1 MLGEKWAAWTSD
13 RLGLWFEVE
22 GEGSALNAQDRLKVG
37 VVGVGVMGRNHARV
51 LAEMA
56 GVELVGIVDPD
67 PKQREA
73 VAATLG
79 CAAFTDLDELLAH
92 DVDAVTIAAPTHL
105 HHDLAIACIARGI
118 NLLVEKPIAPTVE
131 EGRAIVAAARRAG
144 VTLMVGHVERFNPAV
159 ESIKRA
165 IQNQDILSIA
175 ITRVGPFPPRM
186 SNVGVVIDL
195 AVHDIDLIRW
205 FTDLEIV
212 EIQPQLSSAVAERE
226 DIALLQFR
234 TASGVLAHIN
244 TNWLTPFK
252 ARTIH
257 VATRAKYLIGD
268 LLTLQVTECFG
279 FQPDGSYSMR
289 HLSTGYSEPLR
300 AELLAFVKAIRGE
313 HPPAVTGD
321 EGVASLEIAIRCL
334 DTHAGRTNVPQR
346 KGPRRVVG

>member
-1 MLGEKWAAWTSD
+1 MGEAKLGEAK
-13 RLGLWFEVE
+13 LGE
-22 GEGSALNAQDRLKVG
+22 ANPLKIG
-37 VVGVGVMGRNHARV
+37 VIGVGVMGSNHARV
-51 LAEMA
+51 LTDMA
-56 GVELVGIVDPD
+56 GVDLVGVADPD
-67 PKQREA
+67 REQREH
-73 VAATLG
+73 VGRTLG
-79 CAAFTDLDELLAH
+79 CAEFADADALIRSG
-92 DVDAVTIAAPTHL
+92 VDAVTIAAPTHL
-105 HHDLAIACIARGI
+105 HHDIALDCISRGI
-118 NLLVEKPIAPTVE
+118 HVMVEKPIAPTVE

-144 VTLMVGHVERFNPAV
+144 TTLMVGHVERFNPAV

-165 IQNQDILSIA
+165 IKDQDILSIA

-205 FTDLEIV
+205 FTDSEIV

-257 VATRAKYLIGD
+257 VATRDKYLIGD

-289 HLSTGYSEPLR
+289 HLSVGYAEPLR
-300 AELLAFVKAIRGE
+300 AELVAFVNAIRTGR
-313 HPPAVTGD
+313 PPAVTG
-321 EGVASLEIAIRCL
+321 EEAVASLEVAIRCL
-334 DTHAGRTNVPQR
+334 DERAGRISTPQR
-346 KGPRRVVG
+346 KGPRRVAG

>member
-1 MLGEKWAAWTSD
+1 
-13 RLGLWFEVE
+13 V
-22 GEGSALNAQDRLKVG
+22 
-37 VVGVGVMGRNHARV
+37 AR
-51 LAEMA
+51 
-56 GVELVGIVDPD
+56 
-67 PKQREA
+67 
-73 VAATLG
+73 TLG
-79 CAAFTDLDELLAH
+79 CAAFGDLDSLLNCGL
-92 DVDAVTIAAPTHL
+92 DAVTIAAPTHL
-105 HHDLAIACIARGI
+105 HHDLALECIARGVH
-118 NLLVEKPIAPTVE
+118 LLVEKPIAPTVE
-131 EGRAIVAAARRAG
+131 EGRAIVAAARHAG

-165 IQNQDILSIA
+165 IKNEDILSIA

-205 FTDLEIV
+205 FTDSEIV
-212 EIQPQLSSAVAERE
+212 EIQPQLSSAIAERE

-257 VATRAKYLIGD
+257 VATRNKYLIGD

-289 HLSTGYSEPLR
+289 HLSVGYAEPLR
-300 AELLAFVKAIRGE
+300 SELLAFVTAIRSGRT
-313 HPPAVTGD
+313 PAVTGE
-321 EGVASLEIAIRCL
+321 EGVASLEVAIRCL
-334 DTHAGRTNVPQR
+334 DARAASSTVPQR
-346 KGPRRVVG
+346 KGPRRVAG